1 MTQAAIFKESQR
13 LKNWPSDTGRLHEPL
28 MTNLKTAPTMQAV
41 SPQAFH
47 DRLKT
52 ASTMQAVSPQA
63 FHDRL
68 KTAPT
73 MQAAT
78 P

>member
-1 MTQAAIFKESQR
+1 MT
-13 LKNWPSDTGRLHEPL
+13 
-28 MTNLKTAPTMQAV
+28 LKTAP
-41 SPQAFH
+41 
-47 DRLKT
+47 
-52 ASTMQAVSPQA
+52 TMQAVSPQA